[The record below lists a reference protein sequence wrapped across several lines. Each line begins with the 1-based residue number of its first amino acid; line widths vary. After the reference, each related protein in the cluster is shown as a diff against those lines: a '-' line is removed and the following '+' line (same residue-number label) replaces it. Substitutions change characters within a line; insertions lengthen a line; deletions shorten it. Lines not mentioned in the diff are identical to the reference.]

1 VCLAIPGQVVSIHAD
16 QPLLA
21 RVEVGGVQ
29 RNVNVGLLE
38 EGVVTGDW
46 ILIHVGFALSKID
59 AEQAED
65 QLRMLRAMGE
75 DALAIEEVRGYSFA
89 DESAET
95 KVLVPSQGSSKEPAS
110 AGSGGIG
117 GLRRPDVQ

>member
-1 VCLAIPGQVVSIHAD
+1 VCLAIPGQVVGLAPE

-38 EGVVTGDW
+38 DGVVPGDW

-59 AEQAED
+59 QAQAED

-75 DALAIEEVRGYSFA
+75 DKLAIEEIRGYSFA
-89 DESAET
+89 D
-95 KVLVPSQGSSKEPAS
+95 VPGEIAR
-110 AGSGGIG
+110 
-117 GLRRPDVQ
+117 LRRPDDSEFDEVRR